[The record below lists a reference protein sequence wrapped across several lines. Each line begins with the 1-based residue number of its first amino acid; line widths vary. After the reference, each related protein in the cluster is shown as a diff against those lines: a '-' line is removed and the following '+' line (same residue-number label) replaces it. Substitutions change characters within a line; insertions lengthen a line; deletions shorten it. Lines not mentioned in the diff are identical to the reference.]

1 MGELVPIGDIAF
13 DLPGVPA
20 KALSDRAPQARQHFT
35 RLDQLVDASAADA
48 RLAQRDPA
56 FTQRTGL
63 HDVTPCHR
71 RRPL

>member
-1 MGELVPIGDIAF
+1 MGEFVPIGDIAF

-48 RLAQRDPA
+48 DL
-56 FTQRTGL
+56 G
-63 HDVTPCHR
+63 H
-71 RRPL
+71 

>member
-1 MGELVPIGDIAF
+1 MGEFVPIGDIAF

-48 RLAQRDPA
+48 DLGHCQVDENSVESPRRYRD
-56 FTQRTGL
+56 L
-63 HDVTPCHR
+63 V
-71 RRPL
+71 